1 MAPTKALRAEA
12 PLRRARRLR
21 ATTTRRKI
29 RKTTAYAMRSTSYI
43 NAGPL
48 RIKSALLDRLHL
60 AVALVRANDL
70 FRVMH
75 IHLAAEG
82 FQVEGLVGGGG
93 HNHKYNP
100 LV

>member
-12 PLRRARRLR
+12 PRRRARRLR

-29 RKTTAYAMRSTSYI
+29 RKTAAYTMRSTSYI
-43 NAGPL
+43 NRRSSPHK
-48 RIKSALLDRLHL
+48 ISLLDRFHL

-82 FQVEGLVGGGG
+82 FEVEGLVGGGG
-93 HNHKYNP
+93 HM
-100 LV
+100 LRV